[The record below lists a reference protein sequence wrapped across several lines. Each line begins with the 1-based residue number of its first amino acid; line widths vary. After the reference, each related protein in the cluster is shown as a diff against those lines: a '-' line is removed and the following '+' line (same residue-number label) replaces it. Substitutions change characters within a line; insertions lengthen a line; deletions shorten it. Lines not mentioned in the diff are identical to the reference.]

1 MYLPPLAQVCNL
13 YQEMK
18 NINGNVMVLYN
29 FLLDPLTSPYNKP
42 FMFRF
47 GFNLDK

>member
-18 NINGNVMVLYN
+18 NINGNAMVLYI
-29 FLLDPLTSPYNKP
+29 LYDPINSPYDKP